1 LPRLFKLKGI
11 YRVLD
16 ANINR
21 AKEGLRVC
29 EEIVRFIVNDRHLT
43 SRLKGLRHQIDAISR
58 GLSRRSNLLAERE
71 SEKDVGRSIYQKKE
85 FKRNN
90 YQDIFSANIQRVKEA
105 IRVLEE
111 FSKLENT
118 QVALKFM
125 KIRYDIYGLEKKI
138 IKRIT
143 SLCHH
148 R

>member
-29 EEIVRFIVNDRHLT
+29 EEIVRFILNDRHLT
-43 SRLKGLRHQIDAISR
+43 SRLKRLRHQIDVISR
-58 GLSRRSNLLAERE
+58 GLSRRSDLLAERE
-71 SEKDVGRSIYQKKE
+71 SEKDVGRSTYHKRE
-85 FKRNN
+85 FKRDN
-90 YQDIFSANIQRVKEA
+90 YRDIFSANIQRAKEA
-105 IRVLEE
+105 VRVLEE
-111 FSKLENT
+111 FSKLKNRE
-118 QVALKFM
+118 VALKFM
-125 KIRYDIYGLEKKI
+125 EIRYDIYELEKKA
-138 IKRIT
+138 IKKIA